1 MSFKTFKS
9 SGLSH
14 GASFRSCIS
23 RQQHGLEQ
31 INQGF
36 YDCSEGDGVS
46 FYSVEGA
53 ENIIVNEPE
62 HTVKRISETETELKK
77 PRLLLTTYTGYFL
90 TLIGGILYTA
100 SSALINLVP
109 EINPWTLIIL
119 RCLVQLILMVPVLVW
134 TRTNPLGPSGLRLK
148 IIMQG
153 IVGGVLLLAIY
164 LSINRLPTDV
174 VALFFFSVPGF
185 AMVLSAAILKEHF
198 AIFRAFIILIVLSG
212 TFLLIH
218 PTTIFSQIVNV
229 LPLNGSVLLE
239 EDISNLPT
247 LLVRINI
254 LGWPINFKQANFSLN
269 EINLDNLDAIGII
282 ASLSTPIL
290 TAYLC
295 ILMKQCQ
302 IIHFSVS
309 LFWTGL
315 GGLGVSVPALFILG
329 QVNIFQGVEEWCFGF
344 LIGALG
350 LAGNMFLV
358 KGACMTNPGKMI
370 SLLSVELVT
379 AYILQISV
387 FKTYPTTLD
396 IVGAILVAFCLSLL
410 LIEDFLVAKISS
422 KWF

>member
-119 RCLVQLILMVPVLVW
+119 RCLVQLILMVPVL
-134 TRTNPLGPSGLRLK
+134 
-148 IIMQG
+148 G